1 MFVYLSV
8 MLLCCIFLYAMRN
21 NRNKFFPLS
30 ITFALIWLMIAMQ
43 EGWGGDHTAYVYYF
57 DLFNGVSLNDLLS
70 GEDHGAIGYK
80 FALSIMPTEH
90 FAMALGMAI
99 WSCAFAFLF
108 YHFIPQK
115 WWFLA
120 IIFVFLDRAIMMGAI
135 SSYFRMAIA
144 QSFLVFAF
152 YSKVKGK
159 KWWLFVLLVLCGSLF
174 HKSVALLML
183 PLVIVKPT
191 QSKINTQTI
200 IGIIA
205 LLTIVT
211 MLSPSSWINLVERII
226 LGSDQLS
233 EYAYYIE
240 AQEAT
245 SFKGVSLIILFYWI
259 YLLAQQVNKRNLTPT
274 EYLVLKLALVRIVFD
289 LLPAVGL
296 STRFFYYIDIYFF
309 AGMMVLFNRMPKND
323 ANRWILFFSLLL
335 IFWYFGYRSYSHSI
349 FFKESWATYNLIF

>member
-8 MLLCCIFLYAMRN
+8 MILCCIFLYAMRN
-21 NRNKFFPLS
+21 NSNKILPLA
-30 ITFALIWLMIAMQ
+30 ITFSIIWIMIALQ

-57 DLFNGVSLNDLLS
+57 DLFNGQSLSDLLS
-70 GEDHGAIGYK
+70 GDDHGAIGYK
-80 FALSIMPTEH
+80 FLLSIMPTEH
-90 FAMALGMAI
+90 FAMSFGMAI
-99 WSCAFAFLF
+99 WCFAFAFLF

-152 YSKVKGK
+152 YSRVKGK

-174 HKSVALLML
+174 HKSVAMLML
-183 PLVIVKPT
+183 PLVFIKPA
-191 QSKINTQTI
+191 QSKITTSTMV
-200 IGIIA
+200 GAIA

-211 MLSPSSWINLVERII
+211 MLSPSSWINLVESII
-226 LGSDQLS
+226 LGSDELS
-233 EYAYYIE
+233 EYAYYLE
-240 AQEAT
+240 DQEAT
-245 SFKGVSLIILFYWI
+245 SVKGVSLIVLFYWI
-259 YLLAQQVNKRNLTPT
+259 YLLAQQVNKSNLTPI

-289 LLPAVGL
+289 ILPAVGL

-309 AGMMVLFNRMPKND
+309 AGMMVLFYRLPKKDTNK
-323 ANRWILFFSLLL
+323 WFLFFSLML
-335 IFWYFGYRSYSHSI
+335 IFWFFGYRVYASSA
-349 FFKESWATYNLIF
+349 FFREHWATYNLIF